1 MSDDR
6 FPYHNFPDNW
16 QDRLEPT
23 YPSLRPWRENE
34 SWAFLILVVSVLAM
48 VVCLIVSPT
57 L

>member
-6 FPYHNFPDNW
+6 FPSYALPDNW
-16 QDRLEPT
+16 QDGLDRPT
-23 YPSLRPWRENE
+23 DTRSAA
-34 SWAFLILVVSVLAM
+34 AFLILVLCVMAM